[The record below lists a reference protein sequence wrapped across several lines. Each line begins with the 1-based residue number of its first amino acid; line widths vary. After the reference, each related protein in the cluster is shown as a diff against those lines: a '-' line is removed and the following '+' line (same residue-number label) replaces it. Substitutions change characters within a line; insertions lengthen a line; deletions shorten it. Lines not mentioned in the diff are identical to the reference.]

1 MLPSIRIYHV
11 VQATSCCR
19 ALENG
24 VFWILANRHG
34 TEDRKGRSLS
44 YSGLSRIVDNRGK
57 VIASAGPAD
66 TGFYGVEID
75 PAKAF
80 DKKVAPMAD
89 LFADRRPELYN
100 EITK

>member
-1 MLPSIRIYHV
+1 M
-11 VQATSCCR
+11 
-19 ALENG
+19 
-24 VFWILANRHG
+24 FWILANRHG

-44 YSGLSRIVDNRGK
+44 YSGLSRIVDNRGN
-57 VIASAGPAD
+57 VIAQAGAAD

-100 EITK
+100 KITK